1 MSEPRAKPRW
11 RRIRNYLLLAGFVGL
26 LLLGGLSWYAT
37 TDSFQAL
44 VRRRLVAELERVT
57 GGRVDLGGIHTVP
70 FRFQVEIR
78 DLTIHGHESASE
90 VPYAHVDRLVARI
103 KLISTLE
110 AEFGFSS
117 LVLDRPVVHVVLYP
131 DGTSNQPAPKL
142 KGTSTR
148 TSIEQL
154 FSLSISQL
162 EVRRGELLWNDQ
174 TTPFDFIAND
184 VSADLSHS
192 LLHGQYEGN
201 LLLGKIDTRFE
212 NFRPVAW
219 MAEAHFILKEDG
231 IEVRSL
237 KATSGRSRLQASGRL
252 VDFRQPSVIA
262 KYDLTLDLGEADAI
276 ARRTEIRQGVLK
288 VTGEGSW
295 SSAVFSS
302 TGKLSVTNFD
312 WRDQS
317 VGLRGASLSSDYA
330 VNRQRLAFSQL
341 QARLLGGE
349 VNGDAEV
356 INWLNPPPAK
366 KTAKGNAFDEQKGS
380 VRLRLKDL
388 SASEIATALSS
399 SARPLHRL
407 NLAGAAS
414 GRVDAQWRGSL
425 RNAETAIALD
435 VAAPAH
441 FGVGQLPL
449 NAHAQARYR
458 AASGELEVAEFS
470 ASTRAT
476 QVHATGT
483 LSSNSALNLEIRTS
497 DLSEWQPVLTAVGYQ
512 EQLPVILRGHAT
524 FNGTATGK
532 VSAIDFAGR
541 LHSEDFDLLIPATS
555 HTPKKNVHCDSL
567 VADVQLSPQAFAAH
581 NGRLHHGG
589 TTVSFDVS
597 VGLQQRQFTDSS
609 PVAARVDVS
618 NADADEILA
627 LSGYDLP
634 VSGTANLFARVE
646 GTKAEPY
653 GDGRV
658 ELFDAAIGGK
668 PVQHLDSKLEFDRD
682 EISFDDLHLAYFD
695 AHVTG
700 AGTYNFATHAF
711 RLNMNGDNFDLA
723 GIPQLQASRVSV
735 DGRMDFNAQA
745 SGTLEQPAINAK
757 IHLRDL
763 AFDHERA
770 GNYTFDA
777 VTQGSELR
785 LSGHS
790 EFKDAELNT
799 DGRVQ
804 LRGDWPTTVN
814 FHFNHLDVDSVFRA
828 YLRRRVTG
836 QSAVT
841 GDLQLRGPLRHPGD
855 LEVVGNLSDFF
866 ADVENI
872 KVRNSGPI
880 SFDISNKFL
889 RIQQFHLIGE
899 GTDLTVG
906 GTVRLNGE
914 RELDLRAQGH
924 ANLQLIQSFNSDF
937 TTSGEVAIDLTVGGT
952 MSKPTTQG
960 RLQVTNGSIAYSDL
974 PSALSAVNGSAV
986 FNQDRLQ
993 IETLTAH
1000 VGGGIV
1006 TFGGYATAYNR
1017 QLNFNLTLQTQD
1029 VRLRYPPGVSSMAN
1043 AELRWAGSSAAS
1055 VLSGDV
1061 TVTKLAV
1068 TPGFDFGAGL
1078 ARAAQSS
1085 ALPQTNPLLNR
1096 IRMDVHIVTTPEL
1109 QMQTAVVRLSGDAD
1123 LHLRGTAAKP
1133 VLLGRADV
1141 TEGEVFFNGTK
1152 YRMERGDVTFANPV
1166 TTTPVLDLQASTHV
1180 RDYDITVNLNGGLDK
1195 LNLTYHSE
1203 PPLPVADII
1212 SLLALGQTQQQSA
1225 QLQQSGQSPFAQQ
1238 ASSAI
1243 LAEALNSAISNRSRS
1258 LFGIS
1263 HIRVDPQGL
1272 NTETSPTTSSPAVTI
1287 EQQVKDNITLTYT
1300 TNVSQTSQQII
1311 QAEYNVTRN
1320 ISILALRDYNGVV
1333 SFEVRIRQRKK

>member
-1 MSEPRAKPRW
+1 
-11 RRIRNYLLLAGFVGL
+11 
-26 LLLGGLSWYAT
+26 
-37 TDSFQAL
+37 
-44 VRRRLVAELERVT
+44 LVAELERVT
-57 GGRVDLGGIHTVP
+57 GGRVDLGGIHTIP

-78 DLTIHGHESASE
+78 NLTIHGRESASE

-117 LVLDRPVVHVVLYP
+117 LVLDRPVVHIVLYP

-148 TSIEQL
+148 TSIEQV

-162 EVRRGELLWNDQ
+162 EVRRGELLWNDRR
-174 TTPFDFIAND
+174 TPFDFIAND
-184 VSADLSHS
+184 VSADMSYS
-192 LLHGQYEGN
+192 LLHRQYEGN
-201 LLLGKIDTRFE
+201 LLLGKIDTRLE

-219 MAEAHFILKEDG
+219 MAEAHFVLKEDG

-252 VDFRQPSVIA
+252 ADFRQPSFIA
-262 KYDLTLDLGEADAI
+262 KYDLTLDLGEANAI
-276 ARRTEIRQGVLK
+276 ARHTEIRQGVLK

-317 VGLRGASLSSDYA
+317 VGLHGASLSSDYA
-330 VNRQRLAFSQL
+330 VNHQRLAFSQL

-366 KTAKGNAFDEQKGS
+366 KPAKGNAVDEQKGS

-441 FGVGQLPL
+441 LGVGQLPL
-449 NAHAQARYR
+449 NAHAQSRYR
-458 AASGELEVAEFS
+458 TAPGELEVAEFS

-497 DLSEWQPVLTAVGYQ
+497 DLSEWQPILTAVGYQ

-555 HTPKKNVHCDSL
+555 HTSKKNVHCDSL

-589 TTVSFDVS
+589 TTVSFDLS

-618 NADADEILA
+618 NANADEILA

-634 VSGTANLFARVE
+634 VSGTVNLFARVE
-646 GTKAEPY
+646 GTKAEPH
-653 GDGRV
+653 GDGRI

-711 RLNMNGDNFDLA
+711 RLNLNGDNFDLA

-735 DGRMDFNAQA
+735 DGRMDFTAQA
-745 SGTLEQPAINAK
+745 SGTLEQPAIDAR

-777 VTQGSELR
+777 VTQGSELH

-804 LRGDWPTTVN
+804 LREDWPITVN
-814 FHFNHLDVDSVFRA
+814 LHFNHLDVDSVFRT

-841 GDLQLRGPLRHPGD
+841 GDLQLRGPLRHPGE

-952 MSKPTTQG
+952 ISKPTTQG

-993 IETLTAH
+993 IETLTAR

-1017 QLNFNLTLQTQD
+1017 QLNFNLTLQTQG

-1043 AELRWAGSSAAS
+1043 AELRWAGSPAAS

-1061 TVTKLAV
+1061 TVIKLAV

-1141 TEGEVFFNGTK
+1141 TEGEVYFNGTK

>member
-1 MSEPRAKPRW
+1 MSEPGAKPRW
-11 RRIRNYLLLAGFVGL
+11 RRPRNYLLLAGFVAL
-26 LLLGGLSWYAT
+26 LLLGALSWYAT

-44 VRRRLVAELERVT
+44 VRRRVVAELERVT
-57 GGRVDLGGIHTVP
+57 GGHVDLGGIHTIP
-70 FRFQVEIR
+70 FRFQVDIR
-78 DLTIHGHESASE
+78 DLTIHGRESASE
-90 VPYAHVDRLVARI
+90 VPYAHVDRLVARV
-103 KLISTLE
+103 KLISTLG

-117 LVLDRPVVHVVLYP
+117 LVLDRPVVHIVVYP
-131 DGTSNQPAPKL
+131 DGTTNQPVPRL

-162 EVRRGELLWNDQ
+162 EVRRGELLWNDER
-174 TTPFDFIAND
+174 TPFDFTAND
-184 VSADLSHS
+184 VSADMSYS
-192 LLHGQYEGN
+192 LLHRQYEGN
-201 LLLGKIDTRFE
+201 LLLGKIDTTLE
-212 NFRPVAW
+212 NYRPVAW
-219 MAEAHFILKEDG
+219 MAEAHFTLGEDG
-231 IEVRSL
+231 IEVKSL

-252 VDFRQPSVIA
+252 VNFHQPNVAA
-262 KYDLTLDLGEADAI
+262 KYDLALDLAEASAV
-276 ARRTEIRQGVLK
+276 ARHTEIRQGFLQA
-288 VTGEGSW
+288 TGEGSW

-302 TGKLSVTNFD
+302 SGKLSVQNFD

-317 VGLRGASLSSDYA
+317 VGLHDVALSSDYA
-330 VNRQRLAFSQL
+330 VSRQRLAFSQL
-341 QARLLGGE
+341 EARLLGG
-349 VNGDAEV
+349 VVTGDGEV
-356 INWLNPPPAK
+356 INWLNSAPAK
-366 KTAKGNAFDEQKGS
+366 KNVKGNAPDEQKGS
-380 VRLRLKDL
+380 VRLRMKDL
-388 SASEIATALSS
+388 SASEIAAALSS
-399 SARPLHRL
+399 AARPLRRL

-414 GRVDAQWRGSL
+414 GRVDAQWRGSV
-425 RNAETAIALD
+425 RNSESEIALE
-435 VAAPAH
+435 VTTPAQLKAAE
-441 FGVGQLPL
+441 LPL
-449 NAHAQARYR
+449 NAHALAKYR
-458 AASGELEVAEFS
+458 AAPAELEVVEFN

-476 QVHATGT
+476 QVRAAGT
-483 LSSNSALNLEIRTS
+483 LSSSSALNLEIRTS

-512 EQLPVILRGHAT
+512 EQLPVVLRGHAS

-532 VSAIDFAGR
+532 LSAIDFAGR
-541 LHSEDFDLLIPATS
+541 LQSEDFDLLIPATS
-555 HTPKKNVHCDSL
+555 HTPKRDVHCDSL
-567 VADVQLSPQAFAAH
+567 IADVQLSPHTFAAH
-581 NGRLHHGG
+581 NGRLHHGQ
-589 TTVSFDVS
+589 TTVSFDLS
-597 VGLQQRQFTDSS
+597 AGLQERQFSDSS
-609 PVAARVDVS
+609 PIAARVDVRS
-618 NADADEILA
+618 ADADEILA
-627 LSGYDLP
+627 LSGYKLP
-634 VSGTANLFARVE
+634 VSGTVNLFVYIE
-646 GTKAEPY
+646 GTTADPR
-653 GDGRV
+653 GNGRID
-658 ELFDAAIGGK
+658 LSDAMIGGK
-668 PVQHLDSKLEFDRD
+668 PVQHLDAKLEFDRD
-682 EISFDDLHLAYFD
+682 EISLDDFHLGYYD
-695 AHVTG
+695 ARVTG
-700 AGTYNFATHAF
+700 AGTYNFSTHAF
-711 RLNMNGDNFDLA
+711 RLNLNGDNFNLA

-735 DGRMDFNAQA
+735 DGRMDFTAQA
-745 SGTLEQPAINAK
+745 SGTLEQPAINAN
-757 IHLRDL
+757 IRLRNL
-763 AFDHERA
+763 AFDHESA
-770 GNYTFDA
+770 GDYTLDA
-777 VTQGSELR
+777 VTQGSELHV
-785 LSGHS
+785 SGHS
-790 EFKDAELNT
+790 QFKDEELNIAGT
-799 DGRVQ
+799 VQ
-804 LRGDWPTTVN
+804 LRGDWPTTLN
-814 FHFNHLDVDSVFRA
+814 LHFNHLDVDSVFRT
-828 YLRRRVTG
+828 YLKRRVTG

-841 GDLQLRGPLRHPGD
+841 GDLQLRGPVRNPSQ
-855 LEVVGNLSDFF
+855 LEIIGNLNDFF
-866 ADVENI
+866 ADIEHI
-872 KVRNSGPI
+872 KVRNNGPI
-880 SFDISNKFL
+880 SFHISNEFL

-924 ANLQLIQSFNSDF
+924 ANLQLIQSFNPDF
-937 TTSGEVAIDLTVGGT
+937 TTSGEVAVDLTVGGT
-952 MSKPTTQG
+952 ISKPTTQG
-960 RLQVTNGSIAYSDL
+960 RLQITNGSIAYSDL
-974 PSALSAVNGSAV
+974 PSALSAINGAAV

-993 IETLTAH
+993 IETLTAR

-1017 QLNFNLTLQTQD
+1017 QINFNLTLETQD

-1068 TPGFDFGAGL
+1068 TPGFDFGASL
-1078 ARAAQSS
+1078 ARSAQSS

-1096 IRMDVHIVTTPEL
+1096 IRLDVHIVTTPEL

-1141 TEGEVFFNGTK
+1141 TEGEVYFNGTK
-1152 YRMERGDVTFANPV
+1152 YRMERGDVTFTNPV

-1287 EQQVKDNITLTYT
+1287 EQQVKDNLTLTYT

-1320 ISILALRDYNGVV
+1320 VSILALRDYNGVV
-1333 SFEVRIRQRKK
+1333 SFEVRIRRRKK